1 MRSPDKNL
9 SRSSKPMIQAIEQP
23 LISVVIPTYNRADLI
38 YRAISSVLEQ
48 SYQNLEIIVVDDNSQ
63 DNTESVVQGMN
74 DDRIR
79 YYRLGKNQGGSVSR
93 NKGIQ
98 ESQGQYIAFLD
109 SDDLWLASKLECQ
122 LQAINVNTSNFEQ
135 VVSYTK
141 FQKSS
146 RVFYQRSVLPQRGK
160 KKGESIADYFWLGGG
175 EVLTSTLMVSR
186 SLAVANLFQPGL
198 AKHQDL
204 DFVLRLGQNDPE
216 FIFVDQILTIWHN
229 ESRSDR
235 ISKRINYQL
244 SLDWIEGYRE
254 QISERAFKGFV
265 LKEVVP
271 KMLLNEDTKSTAVN
285 LLIGGF
291 REGIIPLNYFLFLI
305 IKQAIPRDYQQSLK
319 MLYQKIK

>member
-1 MRSPDKNL
+1 
-9 SRSSKPMIQAIEQP
+9 MIQAIEQP

-38 YRAISSVLEQ
+38 KRAISSVLEQ
-48 SYQNLEIIVVDDNSQ
+48 SYRNLEIIVVDDNSQ
-63 DNTESVVQGMN
+63 DNTESVVQGID
-74 DDRIR
+74 DDRIH
-79 YYRLGKNQGGSVSR
+79 YYRQTTNQGGSVAR
-93 NKGIQ
+93 NEGIRK
-98 ESQGQYIAFLD
+98 SQGKYIAFLD
-109 SDDLWLASKLECQ
+109 SDDLWLPSKLESQ
-122 LQAINVNTSNFEQ
+122 LQAINANASNLDQ

-146 RVFYQRSVLPQRGK
+146 RVFYQRSILPRRGK
-160 KKGESIADYFWLGGG
+160 KNEETVADYFWLGEG
-175 EVLTSTLMVSR
+175 EILTSTLLVSR

-204 DFVLRLGQNDPE
+204 DFVLRLGQNDTK
-216 FIFVDQILTIWHN
+216 FIFIDQVLTIWHN

-244 SLDWIEGYRE
+244 SLDWIESYRGK
-254 QISERAFKGFV
+254 ISERAFKGFV

-271 KMLLNEDTKSTAVN
+271 KMLLNENTKSTAVN

-305 IKQAIPRDYQQSLK
+305 TKQAIPRHYQDFFK
-319 MLYQKIK
+319 KLYQKTPDVD